1 MANNGP
7 NWFTGA
13 SCSTCR
19 QAKVRFLCPCLQPSH
34 LGLVYIPYAE
44 MVYLNRLNIRPALF
58 CLAAA
63 GVVLRSAVLRPDSFA
78 AAGSGLT
85 PSNHPDLFRL
95 VESVKTDTRQR
106 APRSV
111 YL

>member
-1 MANNGP
+1 
-7 NWFTGA
+7 
-13 SCSTCR
+13 
-19 QAKVRFLCPCLQPSH
+19 

-44 MVYLNRLNIRPALF
+44 MVYLNRLNIRPAVF

-78 AAGSGLT
+78 AAGSELT

-95 VESVKTDTRQR
+95 VESVMGIGSQRVMALGVAICRTENSVTRK
-106 APRSV
+106 PGD
-111 YL
+111 